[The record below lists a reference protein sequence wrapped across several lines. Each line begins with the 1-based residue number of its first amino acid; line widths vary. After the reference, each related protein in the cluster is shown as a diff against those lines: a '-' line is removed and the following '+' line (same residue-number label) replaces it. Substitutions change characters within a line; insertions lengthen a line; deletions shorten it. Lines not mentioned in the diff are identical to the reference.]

1 MSAAYRLTLAV
12 GCALAV
18 SMAAPEKGVTKAAGP
33 PAFFLQ
39 SGDDG
44 LCLAGSEFKRCA
56 IDTLWFVT
64 GKPGKYSL
72 HRRPVEGGD
81 DDQCL
86 DRYALLHTSTK
97 SAAAFS
103 PAPKSLRKR

>member
-1 MSAAYRLTLAV
+1 M
-12 GCALAV
+12 AV
-18 SMAAPEKGVTKAAGP
+18 SGAAEKGVTKAAGP

-39 SGDDG
+39 SGEDG
-44 LCLAGSEFKRCA
+44 LCLAGAEFKRCA

-72 HRRPVEGGD
+72 HRRPVEDGD

-86 DRYALLHTSTK
+86 DRYALFPTSTNLY
-97 SAAAFS
+97 AACS
-103 PAPKSLRKR
+103 PAPASLSRR